1 MKLFIWHNKI
11 SNIEQSEQRI
21 LQVLLSNYNCCSY
34 KTFSRNFRI
43 SLQYFHISQFCKKKI
58 RKISLHLLS
67 RKNVKFCENSL
78 QNATKNFRIFC
89 EKFLLLETLAFLFWP
104 KPDMFT
110 VWNFLPLYV
119 YFGLEIVLHC
129 TCFLTM
135 DKVEIFTTVHVHC
148 TNAGGK

>member
-1 MKLFIWHNKI
+1 MSNQSREFYKFFWAIIIAAAIKHFREIFAFRYNIFIFRSFARKKFAKFRFIYYREKMWNFAKTVCKMRPKI
-11 SNIEQSEQRI
+11 
-21 LQVLLSNYNCCSY
+21 LA
-34 KTFSRNFRI
+34 F
-43 SLQYFHISQFCKKKI
+43 
-58 RKISLHLLS
+58 
-67 RKNVKFCENSL
+67 
-78 QNATKNFRIFC
+78 FC
-89 EKFLLLETLAFLFWP
+89 EKFLLLETLTFLFWP

-119 YFGLEIVLHC
+119 YFALEIVLHC